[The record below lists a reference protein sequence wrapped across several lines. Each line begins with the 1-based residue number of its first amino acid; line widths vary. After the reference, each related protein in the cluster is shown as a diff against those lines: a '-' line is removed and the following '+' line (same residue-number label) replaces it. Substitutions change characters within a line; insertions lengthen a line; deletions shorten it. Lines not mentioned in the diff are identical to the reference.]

1 MRDIRD
7 LTIDELRSEFRD
19 MGEPAFRADQAFS
32 WIYRKG
38 STRFDQFT
46 NFPKPLREKLLS
58 RLTISGLDLHG
69 VFESHDGV
77 RKLVF
82 RLRDGEF
89 IETVLIHSRRQPPI
103 LKSRSKTPFSIN
115 PGYTPGFSPGS
126 RMGLIPAGPRRT
138 VCVSTQVGCKF
149 GCVFC
154 ASGRRGFIRNLTPG
168 EMTGQFLFLRD
179 DLDIA
184 LTNIVFMGMGEPLDN
199 IDALDATVRIL
210 NAPEGL
216 NFAAR
221 RITVSTAGVVPGIE
235 RLAALGLQINLS
247 VSLHAATP
255 EKRERLM
262 PIEKKYPLDSLLRA
276 CEHYIRVVGRMI
288 TLEYVLLEKINDTTS
303 DADALA
309 KVARRLKAKVNLI
322 LFSPVPGLAF
332 EPPNE
337 GTWRR
342 FLTRLEAA
350 GIQATLRQSKGRDIQ
365 AACGQLAGRLGES
378 R

>member
-7 LTIDELRSEFRD
+7 LTIDELRGEFRD

-38 STRFDQFT
+38 ATRFDQFT
-46 NFPKPLREKLLS
+46 DFPKPLREKLLS
-58 RLTISGLDLHG
+58 RLTINGIELHG

-89 IETVLIHSRRQPPI
+89 IETV
-103 LKSRSKTPFSIN
+103 
-115 PGYTPGFSPGS
+115 
-126 RMGLIPAGPRRT
+126 LIPAGPRRT

-199 IDALDATVRIL
+199 IDALETAIRIL
-210 NAPEGL
+210 NTPEGL

-221 RITVSTAGVVPGIE
+221 RITVSTAGVVPGID

-247 VSLHAATP
+247 VSLHAATA

-262 PIEKKYPLDSLLRA
+262 PIEKKYPLETLLRA
-276 CEHYIRVVGRMI
+276 CERYIREVGRMI
-288 TLEYVLLEKINDTTS
+288 TLEYVLIGKINDTTA

-309 KVARRLKAKVNLI
+309 KTARRLRAKVNLI
-322 LFSPVPGLAF
+322 LFSPVPGSAL

-337 GTWRR
+337 ETWRR

-350 GIQATLRQSKGRDIQ
+350 WIPATLRQSKGRDIQ
-365 AACGQLAGRLGES
+365 AACGQLAGRQGPGRL
-378 R
+378 

>member
-7 LTIDELRSEFRD
+7 LTIGELRGEFRA

-38 STRFDQFT
+38 ATRFDQFT
-46 NFPKPLREKLLS
+46 DFPKLLREKMLS
-58 RLTISGLDLHG
+58 RLIINGLELHG
-69 VFESHDGV
+69 VFESPDGV

-89 IETVLIHSRRQPPI
+89 IETVLI
-103 LKSRSKTPFSIN
+103 
-115 PGYTPGFSPGS
+115 
-126 RMGLIPAGPRRT
+126 PAGSRRT

-149 GCVFC
+149 GCIFC

-168 EMTGQFLFLRD
+168 EITGQFLFLRD

-199 IDALDATVRIL
+199 MDALDATVRIL
-210 NAPEGL
+210 HAPEGL

-221 RITVSTAGVVPGIE
+221 RMTVSTAGVVPGID
-235 RLAALGLQINLS
+235 RLAALGLPINLS
-247 VSLHAATP
+247 ISLHAATA

-262 PIEKKYPLDSLLRA
+262 PIEKKYPLEILLQA
-276 CEHYIRVVGRMI
+276 CERYIREVGRML
-288 TLEYVLLEKINDTTS
+288 TLEYVLIGKTNDATA

-322 LFSPVPGLAF
+322 LFSPVFGLAF
-332 EPPNE
+332 EPPAE
-337 GTWRR
+337 GTRRR
-342 FLTRLEAA
+342 FLARLEAA
-350 GIQATLRQSKGRDIQ
+350 GVPATLRLSKGRDIQ
-365 AACGQLAGRLGES
+365 AACGQLAGRLREDC
-378 R
+378 